1 MLLSEEMD
9 EILPAIVLATQLDG
23 GRGRQRAVLP
33 LTCGR
38 EAPRAHTS
46 AEPRGVTTCAR
57 ISPRSPRAVCQ
68 REQNADH
75 ASFSPFAAGE
85 MMPPATGAI
94 HAGGEVNLIRTGA
107 T

>member
-46 AEPRGVTTCAR
+46 AEPR
-57 ISPRSPRAVCQ
+57 RALSV
-68 REQNADH
+68 REN
-75 ASFSPFAAGE
+75 
-85 MMPPATGAI
+85 
-94 HAGGEVNLIRTGA
+94 RTQITLA
-107 T
+107 LFLLPLEK